1 MQLKWSK
8 GYPQQK
14 AEFHQAAKQLL
25 RSYIITGRKWATLL
39 GKIMETCCLCR
50 PPMAGRP
57 ALVTITAHC
66 TEYYDLR
73 LMKLLMKYTRNI
85 DAASN
90 FLIAIIF
97 GG

>member
-1 MQLKWSK
+1 MGHVAREDRGDMLSVLTTH
-8 GYPQQK
+8 GR
-14 AEFHQAAKQLL
+14 QA
-25 RSYIITGRKWATLL
+25 S
-39 GKIMETCCLCR
+39 
-50 PPMAGRP
+50 P
-57 ALVTITAHC
+57 VTITAHC

-73 LMKLLMKYTRNI
+73 LMKLLMKYIRNI